1 MEASGRIERAL
12 DEAFAARDAEASSLV
27 RAALRVAVLRQDA
40 IAEYWLTLELEGTRV
55 GVAKS
60 EGHVDAVRRLDAL
73 LGPEE
78 SKAQRLVVLEAHIAR
93 RRMGAKESDGIMSVS
108 VSEIELHG
116 KSMQDIY
123 DEAITPGMS
132 PQDTALAVTRR
143 DTARGTLL
151 PTIVSNRAM
160 LARIKDAAFGYLLEV
175 ETDLANGRT
184 MPDSIARGREF
195 VVAKLSQVS
204 PDALVALLAAEDRS
218 SGGNAEAMSHAA
230 TSCRRAIK
238 ALADALCPPTDP
250 IIVDGITQVLDEEHY
265 RNRLV
270 EFVRRHRGK
279 SSHANLVGSNITDL
293 GTRLRALD
301 QMASKGV
308 HASISQAEAEA
319 CVTWTV
325 MLAADLLRIYE
336 ETANAG

>member
-160 LARIKDAAFGYLLEV
+160 VGENQGRCFWLLAGSRNGFGERTNDARLDCSRAGICGGQVVPGL
-175 ETDLANGRT
+175 TRRACSA
-184 MPDSIARGREF
+184 PRGR
-195 VVAKLSQVS
+195 
-204 PDALVALLAAEDRS
+204 
-218 SGGNAEAMSHAA
+218 G
-230 TSCRRAIK
+230 
-238 ALADALCPPTDP
+238 P
-250 IIVDGITQVLDEEHY
+250 I
-265 RNRLV
+265 
-270 EFVRRHRGK
+270 
-279 SSHANLVGSNITDL
+279 VG
-293 GTRLRALD
+293 R
-301 QMASKGV
+301 
-308 HASISQAEAEA
+308 
-319 CVTWTV
+319 
-325 MLAADLLRIYE
+325 
-336 ETANAG
+336 